1 MQVRWSGIP
10 ISKNFPQ
17 FVVIHTVKGFGIVN
31 KADVCLFV
39 CFQLS
44 CFFDDPMNACNLF
57 SDSSAFS
64 KCITMNKA
72 GGVDGILVELLQIL
86 KADAMK
92 VLHLIFQQV
101 WSAQQWPQD
110 WKKSVFIPVPKKG
123 NAKEC
128 SNYHTFALISH
139 VSKVILNILQAR
151 LQQYL
156 NCKISDVQAGF
167 RKGRGTK
174 DQIVNIRRTS
184 KKSREFQK
192 KTSTSTLLTMPKPLT
207 VWITTNCGK
216 FLKRWESQTM
226 LPAS

>member
-1 MQVRWSGIP
+1 M
-10 ISKNFPQ
+10 
-17 FVVIHTVKGFGIVN
+17 IHTVKGFGIVN
-31 KADVCLFV
+31 NAEIDVFLE
-39 CFQLS
+39 LS

-123 NAKEC
+123 D
-128 SNYHTFALISH
+128 
-139 VSKVILNILQAR
+139 AR
-151 LQQYL
+151 EHQ
-156 NCKISDVQAGF
+156 
-167 RKGRGTK
+167 
-174 DQIVNIRRTS
+174 VNI
-184 KKSREFQK
+184 
-192 KTSTSTLLTMPKPLT
+192 
-207 VWITTNCGK
+207 N
-216 FLKRWESQTM
+216 
-226 LPAS
+226 